1 MKRYH
6 LKRSV
11 ALRLQGIGLILLA
24 YAARSISADDVSILF
39 VILGTVMIMPRQE
52 TLTHFLYIIAK
63 RIYRKYRYTE
73 IRGK

>member
-24 YAARSISADDVSILF
+24 YAAHSISADDVSILF

>member
-11 ALRLQGIGLILLA
+11 VLRLQGIGSILLA
-24 YAARSISADDVSILF
+24 YAAHSVSADEVSLLF
-39 VILGTVMIMPRQE
+39 VILGAVMIMPRQE
-52 TLTHFLYIIAK
+52 TLIHFIYIIAK

-73 IRGK
+73 IRGE

>member
-11 ALRLQGIGLILLA
+11 LSWLQGLELILLSL
-24 YAARSISADDVSILF
+24 AAHSANADGAAILF
-39 VILGTVMIMPRQE
+39 VILGGVMVMPRQE

-63 RIYRKYRYTE
+63 RIYRKYRHTE

>member
-6 LKRSV
+6 LKSGV
-11 ALRLQGIGLILLA
+11 VLRLQGIGSILLA
-24 YAARSISADDVSILF
+24 YAAHCVSADDVSILF
-39 VILGTVMIMPRQE
+39 VILGAVMIMPRQE

-63 RIYRKYRYTE
+63 RIYRKYRHTE